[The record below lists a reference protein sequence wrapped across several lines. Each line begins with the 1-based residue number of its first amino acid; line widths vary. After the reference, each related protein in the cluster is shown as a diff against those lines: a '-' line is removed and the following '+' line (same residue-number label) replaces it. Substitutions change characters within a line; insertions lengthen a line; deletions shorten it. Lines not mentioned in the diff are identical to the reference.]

1 MNIFSS
7 FKNKKSIILQLVAV
21 LKEVKHL
28 LALERENLPEVA
40 TKLYAKVEKYII
52 FNNYLDLVS
61 ESYNR
66 VRKSANVLKYITL
79 YNFYRV
85 KENLKF
91 KFRMSL
97 INHI

>member
-1 MNIFSS
+1 MNIFFS

>member
-1 MNIFSS
+1 M
-7 FKNKKSIILQLVAV
+7 QLVAV

-66 VRKSANVLKYITL
+66 VRKVANVK
-79 YNFYRV
+79 
-85 KENLKF
+85 KKNL
-91 KFRMSL
+91 
-97 INHI
+97 

>member
-1 MNIFSS
+1 M
-7 FKNKKSIILQLVAV
+7 QLVAV

-66 VRKSANVLKYITL
+66 VRKVANVK
-79 YNFYRV
+79 
-85 KENLKF
+85 KKKSLKF
-91 KFRMSL
+91 LACK
-97 INHI
+97 